1 MKNNFGRRLMQIF
14 EKYEEWLL
22 AMPPILIAVVK
33 YALFSMGLMYE
44 DNIVQKGLSFSVYG
58 AYFCLAV
65 LMCLYYRKAGKMRI
79 RNIAVTAAAV
89 LALLTVGFAKSG
101 SRGDVLKIVGDYVIF
116 CIPALIIG
124 GNIASTGREL
134 KFFEGI
140 ERLNIVV
147 FPAACGY
154 FLMAVTNTNPFMNYN
169 YLGIMNYFMVGWA
182 LLPFLCCTILRFV
195 NQDEFYIGSKT
206 LTAKTAKL
214 VRIVLMLVYMFDI
227 FASGTRGAII
237 AVPFFLLISMAV
249 YVIHK
254 KKVWQLAGMLAVY
267 VGIYLGGAFIYTPPG
282 FYAIGR
288 MDIVTDGLADGKLVT
303 SNHFVQDEEASPS
316 SGPKGSGTAGGS
328 AAGGSAA
335 GGAPAASGPKAPRD
349 DKGLMNAAQKE
360 IVTDRGE
367 LYRLA
372 LAEFREN
379 WLTGL
384 GPVGYYSKYNNTP
397 HNILLELLCE
407 LGVLGIAVI
416 AGIAF
421 LALKM
426 LFRIK
431 DNFTYAIFMCMSTVC
446 FINLMVSGSIWS
458 SSDFYLWLG
467 YVMTYLAAPKCNNSS
482 IAAAK

>member
-1 MKNNFGRRLMQIF
+1 
-14 EKYEEWLL
+14 
-22 AMPPILIAVVK
+22 
-33 YALFSMGLMYE
+33 
-44 DNIVQKGLSFSVYG
+44 
-58 AYFCLAV
+58 
-65 LMCLYYRKAGKMRI
+65 
-79 RNIAVTAAAV
+79 
-89 LALLTVGFAKSG
+89 
-101 SRGDVLKIVGDYVIF
+101 
-116 CIPALIIG
+116 
-124 GNIASTGREL
+124 
-134 KFFEGI
+134 
-140 ERLNIVV
+140 
-147 FPAACGY
+147 
-154 FLMAVTNTNPFMNYN
+154 
-169 YLGIMNYFMVGWA
+169 
-182 LLPFLCCTILRFV
+182 
-195 NQDEFYIGSKT
+195 
-206 LTAKTAKL
+206 
-214 VRIVLMLVYMFDI
+214 
-227 FASGTRGAII
+227 
-237 AVPFFLLISMAV
+237 
-249 YVIHK
+249 
-254 KKVWQLAGMLAVY
+254 
-267 VGIYLGGAFIYTPPG
+267 
-282 FYAIGR
+282 

-316 SGPKGSGTAGGS
+316 SGPKGSGT
-328 AAGGSAA
+328 AGGSAA

-431 DNFTYAIFMCMSTVC
+431 ENFTYAIFMCMSTVC

-467 YVMTYLAAPKCNNSS
+467 YVMTYLAAPKCNNS
-482 IAAAK
+482 

>member
-1 MKNNFGRRLMQIF
+1 
-14 EKYEEWLL
+14 
-22 AMPPILIAVVK
+22 
-33 YALFSMGLMYE
+33 
-44 DNIVQKGLSFSVYG
+44 
-58 AYFCLAV
+58 
-65 LMCLYYRKAGKMRI
+65 
-79 RNIAVTAAAV
+79 
-89 LALLTVGFAKSG
+89 
-101 SRGDVLKIVGDYVIF
+101 
-116 CIPALIIG
+116 
-124 GNIASTGREL
+124 
-134 KFFEGI
+134 
-140 ERLNIVV
+140 
-147 FPAACGY
+147 
-154 FLMAVTNTNPFMNYN
+154 MAVTNTNPFMNYN

-316 SGPKGSGTAGGS
+316 SE
-328 AAGGSAA
+328 
-335 GGAPAASGPKAPRD
+335 PKAPRD

-384 GPVGYYSKYNNTP
+384 GPAGYYSKYNNTP

-431 DNFTYAIFMCMSTVC
+431 ENFTYAIFMCMSTVC

-467 YVMTYLAAPKCNNSS
+467 YVMTYLAVPKCNNSS
-482 IAAAK
+482 TAAAK